1 MRHNPAMKTQYAIKK
16 AKGIKNLAAIFKITT
31 TAIYAWGES
40 MPPLREFQFLAW
52 LKKKGMK

>member
-1 MRHNPAMKTQYAIKK
+1 MKTQYAIKK

-52 LKKKGMK
+52 MKKKGIK